1 MLMALALGSIWWY
14 FVTGIIVIFLIIFIE
29 KENLFACLINTVIYM
44 IFLQWVSHINIIG
57 WSIDHPFKLLLYILG
72 YFVIG
77 ILWSFVKWWFRVS
90 ERVDNHIKEKT
101 NIRVNYLKKRL
112 FTEAVTID
120 TAIPVNL
127 KDDWIR
133 HQSCCNYIPEKA
145 SEHKNL
151 IATWITYWPFS
162 LLWSLLH
169 DFIKQVMKKIVTM
182 LQGVYDGITHKIEK
196 NLKEDK

>member
-1 MLMALALGSIWWY
+1 MLILALGSIWWY
-14 FVTGIIVIFLIIFIE
+14 FVTGIAVILLIIAIE
-29 KENLFACLINTVIYM
+29 KESFLACSLSIIVYM
-44 IFLQWVSHINIIG
+44 TFLQWVSNINIIG

-72 YFVIG
+72 YFIIG

-90 ERVDNHIKEKT
+90 ERVENHLKDKAEIK
-101 NIRVNYLKKRL
+101 VNYLKKRL
-112 FTEAVTID
+112 FEDAVTID
-120 TAIPVNL
+120 TPIPENL
-127 KDDWIR
+127 KEDWKR
-133 HQSCCNYIPEKA
+133 YQTCCNYIPERA

-182 LQGVYDGITHKIEK
+182 LQGIYDGITRRIER